1 MLIVFYVFVALFAAI
16 GSMRGWAKE
25 LLVIFSVV
33 LALAFISVVENLIP
47 VLGPFIK
54 SSPMLQFYFRI
65 IVVIVL
71 TFFGY
76 QSPRIARL
84 AKAAERRDRIQDI
97 LLGMIM
103 GAFSGYMV
111 AGTIW
116 SYWHSAG
123 YPVFN
128 EYVTAPTAQQVGGA
142 AALRIIAILPP
153 EWLGVAPN
161 IYIAVV
167 LAFIFVIAVFV

>member
-25 LLVIFSVV
+25 LLVIFSII

-54 SSPMLQFYFRI
+54 SNPMLQFYFRI
-65 IVVIVL
+65 VVVIVL

-84 AKAAERRDRIQDI
+84 AKASERRDRIQDI
-97 LLGMIM
+97 LLGMII
-103 GAFSGYMV
+103 GAVSGYMV

-116 SYWHSAG
+116 SYWHSSG
-123 YPVFN
+123 YPVFT
-128 EYVTAPTAQQVGGA
+128 EYVIAPSAQQVGGA
-142 AALRIIAILPP
+142 AALRIIEILPP
-153 EWLGVAPN
+153 EWLGKAPN